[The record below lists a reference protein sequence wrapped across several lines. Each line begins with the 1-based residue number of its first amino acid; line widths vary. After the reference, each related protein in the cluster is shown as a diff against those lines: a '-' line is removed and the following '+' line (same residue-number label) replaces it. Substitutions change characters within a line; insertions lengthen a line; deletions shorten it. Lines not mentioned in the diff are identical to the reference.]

1 MDLWLED
8 LHSREDFS
16 CFVTEYLQVK
26 KASKFDETVYSPQIY
41 SSIFQLLL
49 RILLP
54 LGTDV

>member
-54 LGTDV
+54 LGTN